1 VSIAVVFMSEVK
13 VSIPEIKKNSQEKN
27 NALFIKG
34 ARVHNLKNIDLE
46 IPKNKFIVVTGV
58 SGSGKSSLTIDTIY
72 AEGQRRYVESLTSY
86 ARQFLSR
93 MDKPDVDYIK
103 GLSPAIAIE
112 QKVSTRTTRSTVGS
126 LTELYD
132 YLRLLYARIGKTYS
146 PVSGELVAK
155 HEVSDVVNAILKQK
169 ESTRV
174 YIYFEYKVEK
184 KVEVALSLL
193 LQKGF
198 TRVRWND
205 EEAAFIEDILKDEKV
220 AKSKEKK
227 ILVLVDRLAVKHED
241 DDLRSR
247 LFDSIQTAFNEGA
260 HECIVSM
267 DGKDL
272 KFNNKFEADGI
283 QFEIPNPSFFNFNN
297 PYGACK
303 KCEGF
308 GTVMGIDED
317 LIFPDKT
324 LSIYEGVI
332 APWRGEKM
340 SEWAEPLI
348 KKGIYFDFPIH
359 RAYEDLSNAEKQLL
373 WDGNEHF
380 EGLHRF
386 FKYLEEKSYKIQYR
400 VMLSRYKGRTVCP
413 DCKGS
418 RINKEAAYVKIDK
431 KSISELML
439 MPITDLHAFFSKIKL
454 SESDIKVSERI
465 LTEINNR
472 LQTMM
477 DVGLGY
483 LNLNRL
489 SNTLSGGETQRIN
502 LTRTLGSNLTS
513 SLYILDEPSIGL
525 HQKDTERLIKVL
537 RNLRNLGNT
546 VIVVEHDEDIMRAAD
561 HLIDIGPRAGVHGG
575 EVMYNGK
582 SADIVYEPNSLTG
595 RYLSGDL
602 QIEVKSEKRSLTN
615 FIEIKGAS
623 QHNLKNIDVKIPL
636 EAFTVVSGVSGSG
649 KTTLIKK
656 ILYPALMQRLEGI
669 TEKPGMHKDLIGDL
683 RKIKVVELIDQNPL
697 GKSSRSNPVTYVK
710 AYDGI
715 RDLFSRQQLSKIRGY
730 TPAIFSFNIDGG
742 RCDQCKGDG
751 EVVVEMQFLAD
762 VHLLCE
768 SCNGKKFKEDVLEVK
783 YNDKNIFEIL
793 ELTVDEAVDFF
804 VGQRDVVSKLIP
816 LQQVGL
822 GYIKL
827 GQSSS
832 TLSGGEAQRV
842 KLASYLSKGSAANPV
857 LFIFDE
863 PTTGLHFHD
872 ISNLLNSFE
881 MLIDAGHTVVVI
893 EHNID
898 VIKCADWLIDLGPE
912 REDKGGYLLFQGRPE
927 EITSAKNSYT
937 AEFLIPKLKNL

>member
-1 VSIAVVFMSEVK
+1 
-13 VSIPEIKKNSQEKN
+13 
-27 NALFIKG
+27 
-34 ARVHNLKNIDLE
+34 
-46 IPKNKFIVVTGV
+46 
-58 SGSGKSSLTIDTIY
+58 
-72 AEGQRRYVESLTSY
+72 
-86 ARQFLSR
+86 
-93 MDKPDVDYIK
+93 
-103 GLSPAIAIE
+103 
-112 QKVSTRTTRSTVGS
+112 
-126 LTELYD
+126 
-132 YLRLLYARIGKTYS
+132 
-146 PVSGELVAK
+146 
-155 HEVSDVVNAILKQK
+155 
-169 ESTRV
+169 
-174 YIYFEYKVEK
+174 
-184 KVEVALSLL
+184 
-193 LQKGF
+193 
-198 TRVRWND
+198 
-205 EEAAFIEDILKDEKV
+205 
-220 AKSKEKK
+220 
-227 ILVLVDRLAVKHED
+227 
-241 DDLRSR
+241 
-247 LFDSIQTAFNEGA
+247 
-260 HECIVSM
+260 
-267 DGKDL
+267 
-272 KFNNKFEADGI
+272 
-283 QFEIPNPSFFNFNN
+283 
-297 PYGACK
+297 
-303 KCEGF
+303 
-308 GTVMGIDED
+308 
-317 LIFPDKT
+317 
-324 LSIYEGVI
+324 
-332 APWRGEKM
+332 
-340 SEWAEPLI
+340 
-348 KKGIYFDFPIH
+348 
-359 RAYEDLSNAEKQLL
+359 
-373 WDGNEHF
+373 
-380 EGLHRF
+380 
-386 FKYLEEKSYKIQYR
+386 
-400 VMLSRYKGRTVCP
+400 
-413 DCKGS
+413 
-418 RINKEAAYVKIDK
+418 
-431 KSISELML
+431 
-439 MPITDLHAFFSKIKL
+439 
-454 SESDIKVSERI
+454 
-465 LTEINNR
+465 
-472 LQTMM
+472 
-477 DVGLGY
+477 
-483 LNLNRL
+483 
-489 SNTLSGGETQRIN
+489 
-502 LTRTLGSNLTS
+502 
-513 SLYILDEPSIGL
+513 
-525 HQKDTERLIKVL
+525 
-537 RNLRNLGNT
+537 

-582 SADIVYEPNSLTG
+582 SADIVNEPNSLTG

-669 TEKPGMHKDLIGDL
+669 TGKPGMHKDLIGDL

-842 KLASYLSKGSAANPV
+842 KLASYLSKGSGANPV

-912 REDKGGYLLFQGRPE
+912 GGDKGGSLLFQGRPE

>member
-1 VSIAVVFMSEVK
+1 
-13 VSIPEIKKNSQEKN
+13 
-27 NALFIKG
+27 
-34 ARVHNLKNIDLE
+34 
-46 IPKNKFIVVTGV
+46 
-58 SGSGKSSLTIDTIY
+58 
-72 AEGQRRYVESLTSY
+72 
-86 ARQFLSR
+86 
-93 MDKPDVDYIK
+93 
-103 GLSPAIAIE
+103 
-112 QKVSTRTTRSTVGS
+112 
-126 LTELYD
+126 
-132 YLRLLYARIGKTYS
+132 
-146 PVSGELVAK
+146 
-155 HEVSDVVNAILKQK
+155 
-169 ESTRV
+169 
-174 YIYFEYKVEK
+174 
-184 KVEVALSLL
+184 
-193 LQKGF
+193 
-198 TRVRWND
+198 
-205 EEAAFIEDILKDEKV
+205 
-220 AKSKEKK
+220 
-227 ILVLVDRLAVKHED
+227 
-241 DDLRSR
+241 
-247 LFDSIQTAFNEGA
+247 
-260 HECIVSM
+260 M

-582 SADIVYEPNSLTG
+582 SADIVNEPNSLTG

-842 KLASYLSKGSAANPV
+842 KLASYLSKGSGANPV

-912 REDKGGYLLFQGRPE
+912 GGDKGGSLLFQGRPE